1 MVAEIVDISDIYL
14 IWRYYT
20 RILRKDPDFE
30 LTLELKQEFIKRIQV
45 TKIQSYPEKMIH
57 KLCTEAVINR
67 DGNLI
72 ISISRWAELLQN
84 SPVVQEPETGSIP
97 IYNNNY
103 SPRRKRRYVVTDQ
116 YSDGAIPY
124 GMVNQPP
131 TGGIAKKDLG

>member
-1 MVAEIVDISDIYL
+1 VAEMVDISDIYS

-20 RILRKDPDFE
+20 RIIRKDPDFE
-30 LTLELKQEFIKRIQV
+30 LTIEFKREFIKQIHKTR
-45 TKIQSYPEKMIH
+45 IQSYPEKMIH
-57 KLCTEAVINR
+57 KSCAEAVVNR
-67 DGNLI
+67 DGILI

-84 SPVVQEPETGSIP
+84 SPVVQEPETDSKP
-97 IYNNNY
+97 IYKNNY

>member
-1 MVAEIVDISDIYL
+1 MVAGIVDISDIYS

-20 RILRKDPDFE
+20 RIIRKDPDYE
-30 LTLELKQEFIKRIQV
+30 LSIEFKREFIEQIHKTR
-45 TKIQSYPEKMIH
+45 IQSYPKKLIR
-57 KLCTEAVINR
+57 KLCAEALVKR
-67 DGNLI
+67 DGKFI

-84 SPVVQEPETGSIP
+84 SPVVQEPKKASKP
-97 IYNNNY
+97 IYNDNY
-103 SPRRKRRYVVTDQ
+103 STRRKSRYVVTDQ

>member
-84 SPVVQEPETGSIP
+84 SPVVQELETDSIP